1 MADVGEVS
9 MLSPQHQLLLLL
21 LLLLVGV
28 TVADRRSPSRREMA
42 LILQKS
48 QKIGP

>member
-1 MADVGEVS
+1 MADVREVS
-9 MLSPQHQLLLLL
+9 VLSPQHQLLLLL
-21 LLLLVGV
+21 LLMVGV